1 MRLPARFGRRGT
13 RTCSI
18 VVSLVAVAL
27 AAGLLF
33 RPWVASQARALVV
46 FATVTSTP
54 GLSWV
59 VEQVTGDPR
68 TSDERV
74 GGVPTTVVK
83 PGGKGPWPA
92 IVFVNGATS
101 LGRWNPHVRALA
113 RGLARAGYLV
123 LVPELPG
130 LARGELT
137 SETIDATARVASEA
151 STRADVRGGKTALLG
166 VSSGGALALL
176 AAARTELR
184 GRISVIGGM
193 GAYVDVR
200 TVLSLATTGTY
211 ASDEGSVPYRTKPF
225 LALAGARSLV
235 AALPEGRDRS
245 DLRSELAGVAANA
258 RDPLAVLRAPRERL
272 GRPARAVVALLANR
286 NPDRFDELYARLPEQ
301 VRAACRRL
309 SPLAFATR
317 LRAPVILAAG
327 DRDTY
332 FPAADTARL
341 AAGAPAGVVTRVR
354 TISHTPP
361 NGFPGGLRELLLLDA
376 FFVRVLRLV
385 SA

>member
-1 MRLPARFGRRGT
+1 MRLPVRFGRKGT
-13 RTCSI
+13 RTCLV
-18 VVSLVAVAL
+18 VVSLVALAL
-27 AAGLLF
+27 AAGLSF
-33 RPWVASQARALVV
+33 RPWFTSQARALVV

-59 VEQVTGDPR
+59 VEHVTGTPR

-74 GGVPTTVVK
+74 GGVPSTVVT
-83 PGGKGPWPA
+83 PAEKGPWPA
-92 IVFVNGATS
+92 IVFVNGATP
-101 LGRWNPHVRALA
+101 LGRRHPHVRALA
-113 RGLARAGYLV
+113 GGLARAGYLV

-151 STRADVRGGKTALLG
+151 SARADVRGGKTALLG
-166 VSSGGALALL
+166 VSSGGTLALL
-176 AAARTELR
+176 AAARPELR

-200 TVLSLATTGTY
+200 TVLRLATTGTY
-211 ASDEGSVPYRTKPF
+211 WSDGGSVPYRTKPF

-245 DLRSELAGVAANA
+245 HLRNELAGVETNA
-258 RDPLAVLRAPRERL
+258 RDPLAVLRAPTERL

-286 NPDRFDELYARLPEQ
+286 NPDRFDELYARLPER
-301 VRAACRRL
+301 VREACRRL
-309 SPLAFATR
+309 SPLAFAAR

-327 DRDTY
+327 DGDTY

-361 NGFPGGLRELLLLDA
+361 NGFPSGLRELFFLDA
-376 FFVRVLRLV
+376 FFVRVLRLA